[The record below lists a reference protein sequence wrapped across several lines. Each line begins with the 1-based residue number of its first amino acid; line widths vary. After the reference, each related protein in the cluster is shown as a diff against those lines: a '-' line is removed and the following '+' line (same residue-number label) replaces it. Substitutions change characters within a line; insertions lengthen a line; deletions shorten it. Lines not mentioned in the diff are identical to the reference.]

1 MMKRQE
7 TRQGMRTSDLLRTG
21 CVNLWRRKTR
31 TVLTALSMTIGVMCI
46 VVLISVGLGYG
57 QSYQETVEAMGSLT
71 KIDVSAAQ
79 KVDDKQ
85 KTALLNDKAV
95 ESIRKLDGVEA
106 VTPVEQMTGYL
117 KSGSYIG
124 MIKLYGID
132 LDTAESFQIT
142 PTEGK
147 APTEGLRLHPELMV
161 SDDLAGSF
169 GDPNNNWAD
178 AVDADGN
185 PLVDVMNSPIKL
197 TFDYDQLNGNQKA
210 DKEGRATSSGTFYN
224 LDIVGVCSSQNN
236 TYSTSGFLDITR
248 LQEWKKVQA
257 QVAQQS
263 SSGSNDTNSNSSNT
277 NTTSGTNTNSSTG
290 TGTNTNGTTNSGS
303 TGTNTNGTTNSGS
316 TGTNTNGTM
325 TSGSTG
331 TNTGTQSN
339 TGTSGTQS
347 NTGSAG
353 SVQGG
358 ATSSSG
364 SSTNKD
370 TERAAVGSSTSGSST
385 SRGSSANPATSDTY
399 DLVWV
404 KAEKVGDVQRISNL
418 IKQAGFETYSLND
431 MLETVKKQSRQIQ
444 GVLGAIGLVSLLVA
458 GIGVANTMMMSINER
473 TREVGILKVLGTEFS
488 DIAKL
493 FLTEA
498 FLLGLAGGVVGLILS
513 LLMGQIIPR
522 MFADMD
528 IRCVFTW
535 WLVLGSVLFAGI
547 VALIAAWIPAR
558 KAMNISPN
566 EAIRSE

>member
-95 ESIRKLDGVEA
+95 ASIRKLDGVEA

-132 LDTAESFQIT
+132 LDTAESFQLT
-142 PTEGK
+142 PTEGE

-257 QVAQQS
+257 QIAQQS
-263 SSGSNDTNSNSSNT
+263 SSGSNDTGNSNSNSAYGTSSN
-277 NTTSGTNTNSSTG
+277 S

-303 TGTNTNGTTNSGS
+303 TGTNTNGTTTSGG
-316 TGTNTNGTM
+316 TGTSTSGATA
-325 TSGSTG
+325 SGSTG

-358 ATSSSG
+358 TTSSSG
-364 SSTNKD
+364 SSTSKD

-535 WLVLGSVLFAGI
+535 WLVLGSVLFAGV

>member
-71 KIDVSAAQ
+71 KIDVSASQ
-79 KVDDKQ
+79 KMDDKQ

-95 ESIRKLDGVEA
+95 ASIKNLDGVEA

-132 LDTAESFQIT
+132 LDTAESFQLT
-142 PTEGK
+142 PTEGE

-169 GDPNNNWAD
+169 GDPNNDWAD

-185 PLVDVMNSPIKL
+185 PLVDVMSSPIKL
-197 TFDYDQLNGNQKA
+197 TFDYDQLNGNQKG
-210 DKEGRATSSGTFYN
+210 DSEGRATTTGTFYN

-263 SSGSNDTNSNSSNT
+263 SSAAGSGSNDANSNSSNT

-290 TGTNTNGTTNSGS
+290 TGTNTNGTTTSGS
-303 TGTNTNGTTNSGS
+303 TGTSTSGATASGS
-316 TGTNTNGTM
+316 
-325 TSGSTG
+325 

-339 TGTSGTQS
+339 TGTNGTQS
-347 NTGSAG
+347 STGSVG

-358 ATSSSG
+358 AASSSG
-364 SSTNKD
+364 SSTSKD

-385 SRGSSANPATSDTY
+385 SRGSGTNAATSDTY

-404 KAEKVGDVQRISNL
+404 KAEKVSDVQRISNL

-473 TREVGILKVLGTEFS
+473 IREVGILKVLGTEFS

-535 WLVLGSVLFAGI
+535 WLVLGSVLFAGV

>member
-46 VVLISVGLGYG
+46 VVLISVGMGYG

-95 ESIRKLDGVEA
+95 ASIRKLDGVEA

-132 LDTAESFQIT
+132 LDTAESFQLT

-169 GDPNNNWAD
+169 GDPNNDWAD

-248 LQEWKKVQA
+248 LQEWKKIQA
-257 QVAQQS
+257 QIAQQS
-263 SSGSNDTNSNSSNT
+263 SSGSNDTGNSNSNSAYGTSSN
-277 NTTSGTNTNSSTG
+277 S

-358 ATSSSG
+358 AGSSG
-364 SSTNKD
+364 SSTSKD

-385 SRGSSANPATSDTY
+385 SRGSSTNPATSDTY

-404 KAEKVGDVQRISNL
+404 KAEKVSDVQRISNL

-473 TREVGILKVLGTEFS
+473 THEIGILKVLGTEFS
-488 DIAKL
+488 DIARL

-498 FLLGLAGGVVGLILS
+498 FLLGLAGGIAGLIFS
-513 LLMGQIIPR
+513 LLLGQLIPR
-522 MFADMD
+522 LFADME
-528 IRCVFTW
+528 IRCIFPW
-535 WLVLGSVLFAGI
+535 WLILGSVLFAGV
-547 VALIAAWIPAR
+547 VALLAAWVPAR
-558 KAMNISPN
+558 KAMQISPN

>member
-142 PTEGK
+142 PTEGE

-303 TGTNTNGTTNSGS
+303 TGTNTNGTT
-316 TGTNTNGTM
+316 

-358 ATSSSG
+358 AGSSG
-364 SSTNKD
+364 SSTSKD
-370 TERAAVGSSTSGSST
+370 TERAAVNSSTSGSSSN
-385 SRGSSANPATSDTY
+385 SRSNGTNAATSDTY

-404 KAEKVGDVQRISNL
+404 KAEKVSDVQRISNL

>member
-263 SSGSNDTNSNSSNT
+263 SSAAGSGSNDANSNSSNT

-290 TGTNTNGTTNSGS
+290 TGTNTNGTTTSGS
-303 TGTNTNGTTNSGS
+303 TGTSTSGATASGS
-316 TGTNTNGTM
+316 
-325 TSGSTG
+325 

-339 TGTSGTQS
+339 TGTNGTQS
-347 NTGSAG
+347 STGSVG

-358 ATSSSG
+358 AASSSS
-364 SSTNKD
+364 SSTSKD

-385 SRGSSANPATSDTY
+385 SRGSGTNAATSDTY

-404 KAEKVGDVQRISNL
+404 KAEKVSDVQRISNL

-473 TREVGILKVLGTEFS
+473 TREIGILKVLGTEFS
-488 DIAKL
+488 DIARL

-535 WLVLGSVLFAGI
+535 WLVLGSVLFAGV

>member
-71 KIDVSAAQ
+71 KIDVSASQ
-79 KVDDKQ
+79 KMDDQQ

-95 ESIRKLDGVEA
+95 ASIKNLDGVEA

-132 LDTAESFQIT
+132 LDTAESFQLT
-142 PTEGK
+142 PTEGR

-169 GDPNNNWAD
+169 GDPNNDWAD
-178 AVDADGN
+178 AVDENGN
-185 PLVDVMNSPIKL
+185 PLVDVLSSPIKL
-197 TFDYDQLNGNQKA
+197 TFDYDQLNGNQKG
-210 DKEGRATSSGTFYN
+210 DSEGRATTTGTFYN

-248 LQEWKKVQA
+248 LQEWKKAQA
-257 QVAQQS
+257 QAAQS
-263 SSGSNDTNSNSSNT
+263 GSVSSGSSDTNSSSNS
-277 NTTSGTNTNSSTG
+277 NSTSGTTSNS
-290 TGTNTNGTTNSGS
+290 NS
-303 TGTNTNGTTNSGS
+303 TGTNTNGTT
-316 TGTNTNGTM
+316 

-331 TNTGTQSN
+331 TNTGTQST
-339 TGTSGTQS
+339 TGSTGTQS
-347 NTGSAG
+347 NTGTGSTGSAG

-358 ATSSSG
+358 AASSSS
-364 SSTNKD
+364 SSTSKD

-385 SRGSSANPATSDTY
+385 SRGSSTNAAASDTY

-404 KAEKVGDVQRISNL
+404 KAEKVSDVQRISNL

-535 WLVLGSVLFAGI
+535 WLVLGSVLFAGV

>member
-95 ESIRKLDGVEA
+95 ASIRKLDGVEA

-132 LDTAESFQIT
+132 LDTAESFQLT
-142 PTEGK
+142 PTEGE

-303 TGTNTNGTTNSGS
+303 TGTNTNGTT
-316 TGTNTNGTM
+316 

-347 NTGSAG
+347 NTGSVG

-364 SSTNKD
+364 SSTSKD

-385 SRGSSANPATSDTY
+385 SRGSSTNPATSDTY

-473 TREVGILKVLGTEFS
+473 TREIGILKVLGTEFS
-488 DIAKL
+488 DIARL

-522 MFADMD
+522 MFTNMD

-535 WLVLGSVLFAGI
+535 WLVLGSVLFAGV

>member
-303 TGTNTNGTTNSGS
+303 TGTNTNGTT
-316 TGTNTNGTM
+316 

-358 ATSSSG
+358 AGSSG
-364 SSTNKD
+364 SSTSKD
-370 TERAAVGSSTSGSST
+370 TERAAVNSSTSGSSSN
-385 SRGSSANPATSDTY
+385 SRSNGTNAATSDTY

-404 KAEKVGDVQRISNL
+404 KAEKVSDVQRISNL

>member
-132 LDTAESFQIT
+132 LDTTESFQIT

-303 TGTNTNGTTNSGS
+303 TGTNTNGTT
-316 TGTNTNGTM
+316 

-358 ATSSSG
+358 AGSSG
-364 SSTNKD
+364 SSTSKD
-370 TERAAVGSSTSGSST
+370 TERAAVRSSTSGSST
-385 SRGSSANPATSDTY
+385 SRGSSANPAMSDTY

>member
-1 MMKRQE
+1 
-7 TRQGMRTSDLLRTG
+7 MRTSDLLRTG

-71 KIDVSAAQ
+71 KIDVSASQ
-79 KVDDKQ
+79 KMDDQQ

-95 ESIRKLDGVEA
+95 ASIKNLDGVEA

-169 GDPNNNWAD
+169 GDPNNDWAD
-178 AVDADGN
+178 AVDENGN
-185 PLVDVMNSPIKL
+185 PLVDVLSSPIKL
-197 TFDYDQLNGNQKA
+197 TFDYDQLNGNQKG
-210 DKEGRATSSGTFYN
+210 DSEGRATSSGTFYN

-257 QVAQQS
+257 QAAQS
-263 SSGSNDTNSNSSNT
+263 SSASSGSSDTNSNSSNT

-290 TGTNTNGTTNSGS
+290 TGTNTNRTTASGS
-303 TGTNTNGTTNSGS
+303 TGTSTSGATASGS
-316 TGTNTNGTM
+316 
-325 TSGSTG
+325 

-358 ATSSSG
+358 AGSSG

-385 SRGSSANPATSDTY
+385 SRGSSVNPATSDTY

-473 TREVGILKVLGTEFS
+473 TREIGILKVLGTEFS
-488 DIAKL
+488 DIARL

-522 MFADMD
+522 MFTDMD